1 MADDLHTC
9 TTDPIKFC
17 RECSKRMF
25 QRPEGEGAIALRFL
39 TDGPVIAMPH
49 VREHGKNVSTHA
61 PGTVPGCPLCNPI
74 IANLEA
80 CKEGTDA

>member
-1 MADDLHTC
+1 VADKPLWNYVKP
-9 TTDPIKFC
+9 TDAEKPVI
-17 RECSKRMF
+17 
-25 QRPEGEGAIALRFL
+25 RFL
-39 TDGPVIAMPH
+39 QDDGPVIAMPH
-49 VREHGKNVSTHA
+49 VQERGKNVSTHA